1 MTKDRGEVVKQSDP
15 VELKG
20 EQLTL
25 QEVSAVAYDRAP
37 VLLGQ
42 ETANRVVACRE
53 MVEQLIESDRVVYGV
68 TTGFGKFSDVKISRT
83 DAALLQLNLIRSH
96 ACAVGQ
102 PLPEVTI
109 RTIMLLRANALAKG
123 YSGIRLETLQLLL
136 DCLNQGVHPVIP
148 EQGSLGASGDLAPL
162 SHLALVLMGEGE
174 AMRQGERLPAAEAL
188 HRAGLV
194 PVQLQAKEGLS
205 LINGTQ
211 IMTSIAALT
220 LLRAERLAKIA
231 DAIAALSMEALQ
243 GITDAFADELQRVRP
258 YPEQIG
264 VASNLRI
271 LLSGS
276 KLTTRQGEQRVQ
288 DAYSLRC
295 LPQVHG
301 ATRQTLGYAADKL
314 AIEMNA
320 ATDNP
325 LLFLEG
331 GAVISGGNFHG
342 QPIAFAMDLLKIG
355 MSELANISERRTER
369 LVNPALSNGLPAF
382 LSYQPG
388 IASGM
393 MIPQYVSASLVSE
406 NKVLAHPASVDSIPS
421 SANQEDHVSM
431 GTTAARHA
439 AIVVDNV
446 AKVLAIELI
455 SAAEAVSIRG
465 IDKLSPAG
473 LALYHKVRELVAPV
487 LTDRSLSGDIERLAD
502 RLCRGI
508 LLETVESVCGSLY

>member
-1 MTKDRGEVVKQSDP
+1 MAIKKNESTVMTGPIV
-15 VELKG
+15 LKG

-25 QEVSAVAYDRAP
+25 AEVSSIAYDYTP
-37 VLLGQ
+37 VVLSSASIQ
-42 ETANRVVACRE
+42 RVMECRH
-53 MVEQLIESDRVVYGV
+53 MVEDFVKSNKVVYGV
-68 TTGFGKFSDVKISRT
+68 TTGFGKFSDVVISAEDST
-83 DAALLQLNLIRSH
+83 LLQENLIRSH

-102 PLPEVTI
+102 PLPEATV
-109 RTIMLLRANALAKG
+109 RALMLLRANALAKG
-123 YSGIRLETLQLLL
+123 YSGIRIETLQLLL
-136 DCLNQGVHPVIP
+136 DCLNRGVHPVIP

-174 AMRQGERLPAAEAL
+174 AIYRGERLSGHDAL
-188 HRAGLV
+188 IKAGLK

-211 IMTSIAALT
+211 IMTSIGALT
-220 LLRAERLAKIA
+220 LLQAQRLAKSA
-231 DAIAALSMEALQ
+231 DAIAALTVEALH
-243 GITDAFADELQRVRP
+243 GITDAFADELQQVRP

-264 VASNLRI
+264 VAANLRK
-271 LLSGS
+271 LLQGS
-276 KLTTRQGEQRVQ
+276 KLTSRQGEIRVQ

-301 ATRQTLGYAADKL
+301 ATRQTLAYAEDKL

-325 LLFLEG
+325 LLFLEDG
-331 GAVISGGNFHG
+331 EVISGGNFHG

-369 LVNPALSNGLPAF
+369 LVNPTLSGGLPAF
-382 LSYQPG
+382 LSRQPG

-439 AIVVDNV
+439 SQVTANT

-455 SAAEAVSIRG
+455 CAVEAASLRG
-465 IDKLSPAG
+465 AEKLAPSTR
-473 LALYHKVRELVAPV
+473 ALFQQVRSVVPPV
-487 LTDRSLSGDIERLAD
+487 LTDRSLSKEIELVAAMLSRGDFLHTIEEVS
-502 RLCRGI
+502 GP
-508 LLETVESVCGSLY
+508 LY